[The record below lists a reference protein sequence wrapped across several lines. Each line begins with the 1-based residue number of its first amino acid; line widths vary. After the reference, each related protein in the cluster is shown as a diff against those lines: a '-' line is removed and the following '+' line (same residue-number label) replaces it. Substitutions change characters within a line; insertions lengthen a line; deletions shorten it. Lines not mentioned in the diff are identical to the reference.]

1 VNEAIAGAVGAV
13 LALFSIIGGV
23 SAANGSPNGVSQN
36 SLYSYS
42 DS

>member
-1 VNEAIAGAVGAV
+1 MNEAIAGAVGAV

-23 SAANGSPNGVSQN
+23 SAYNGSPDGVPQN
-36 SLYSYS
+36 ALYSYS